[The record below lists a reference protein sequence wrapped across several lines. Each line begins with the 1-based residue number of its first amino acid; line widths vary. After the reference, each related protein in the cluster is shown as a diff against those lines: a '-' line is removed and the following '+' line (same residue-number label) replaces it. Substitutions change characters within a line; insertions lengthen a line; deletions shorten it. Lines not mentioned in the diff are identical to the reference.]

1 MRSTSSRLSVRYG
14 YRLRLALSLLD
25 SRERSKLVALVGV
38 RAGVGLCDLLL
49 AGAMYLVFV
58 RLQGSMPRQHFAWM
72 PRTTLSA
79 AIVTAILV
87 VLRSVADVASTRAV
101 TTYVQAINNRL
112 LMRLA
117 QGYSEMDWRCFMAR
131 NRSELLNH
139 TTYTAREASH
149 FYHRGVELIS
159 ASLTI
164 VMMTVALVYQNASA
178 AFALALVIGALYVAH
193 RFLIR
198 RQLQAAGGAR
208 EEATQRL
215 QKILAD
221 VFSSGKEIRAYGN
234 QAFFL
239 RRINE
244 QAQRVAASTV
254 RVTLL
259 PQVARIVTDQGVA
272 LLFLGVVIAVQLRH
286 VEVSQLLSLLVF
298 YFVLSRRLIPLI
310 SQVSFIAGQMEGSY
324 ENVRLASKELK
335 TCALHRVES
344 APIALPVDGM
354 VMELNHVTFSF
365 DAVLPVLR
373 DIELRHPSGE
383 LIVVHG
389 ASGAGKSSLLNIIA
403 GVLQPDGGIVCVDQ
417 NKLAYVPQDI
427 TMLDDSVR
435 NKLLFGLAGK
445 GDAELMDALAMAE
458 LDGLVASQAEGL
470 DSQVGDNGILFSGGQ
485 RQRFGLARAILR
497 GATLLLLDEATS
509 ALDEENEARV
519 LINLRRRNVA
529 VLLVTHRTRA
539 QLFAD
544 RVFTLHDGRLF
555 EELPQVN
562 PFLAQAFRATFMPQ
576 TSGAH
581 WDKAV
586 TKR

>member
-1 MRSTSSRLSVRYG
+1 MKSTPARLSGRYG
-14 YRLRLALSLLD
+14 SRLRLALSLL
-25 SRERSKLVALVGV
+25 SSTERGRLAVLVVL

-58 RLQGSMPRQHFAWM
+58 RLQGSAPRQHFWWM
-72 PRTTLSA
+72 PGTTLSA
-79 AIVTAILV
+79 AIVTAVLV

-112 LMRLA
+112 LLRLA
-117 QGYSEMDWRCFMAR
+117 QGYSEMDWRFFIAR

-149 FYHRGVELIS
+149 FYHRGIELIS

-164 VMMTVALVYQNASA
+164 VMMTVALVYQNAMA
-178 AFALALVIGALYVAH
+178 AFALALVIGAFYLAH

-198 RQLQAAGGAR
+198 RQLQVAGIAR
-208 EEATQRL
+208 EEATQGL

-221 VFSSGKEIRAYGN
+221 VFASGKEIRAYRN
-234 QAFFL
+234 QVFFL

-254 RVTLL
+254 KVTLL
-259 PQVARIVTDQGVA
+259 PQIARIVSDQGVA

-286 VEVSQLLSLLVF
+286 GEVSQLLSLLVF

-324 ENVRLASKELK
+324 ENVRVASEELK
-335 TCALHRVES
+335 TCSLHRAEA
-344 APIALPVDGM
+344 APIALPEDGTAM
-354 VMELNHVTFSF
+354 QLDHIAFSF
-365 DAVLPVLR
+365 DAGVPVLR
-373 DIELRHPSGE
+373 DIVLTHQLSE

-389 ASGAGKSSLLNIIA
+389 ASGAGKSSLLNVIA
-403 GVLQPDGGIVCVDQ
+403 GVLQPDGGAVCVDRS
-417 NKLAYVPQDI
+417 KVAYVPQDI
-427 TMLDDSVR
+427 TLLDDSVR
-435 NKLLFGLAGK
+435 NNLLFGLVGK
-445 GDAELMDALAMAE
+445 CDVELMEALRIAE
-458 LDGLVASQAEGL
+458 LDRFVMSQAEGI

-485 RQRFGLARAILR
+485 RQRLGLARAVLR

-509 ALDEENEARV
+509 ALDEENEAQV
-519 LINLRRRNVA
+519 LSNLRRHGVA
-529 VLLVTHRTRA
+529 VLLVTHRMRA

-544 RVFTLHDGRLF
+544 RVFTLHGGRLL

-562 PFLAQAFRATFMPQ
+562 PFSTRGFPGGIYGADLQAEI
-576 TSGAH
+576 G
-581 WDKAV
+581 